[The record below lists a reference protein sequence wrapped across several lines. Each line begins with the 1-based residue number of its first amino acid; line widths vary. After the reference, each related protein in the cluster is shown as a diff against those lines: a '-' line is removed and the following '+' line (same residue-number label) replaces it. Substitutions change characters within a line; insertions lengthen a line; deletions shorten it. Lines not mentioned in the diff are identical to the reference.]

1 MTETVQHKEKESEK
15 KPGMSLTTQIG
26 IALVLGIALGVW
38 FPDLAV
44 SLRFVGEIFMAAL
57 KMLIVPLIVV
67 TMIVGVASLGTPKE
81 LGRLGGRAVVYYF
94 ATTALA
100 VIVGLIAVNLMKPGE
115 APLPA
120 NIQTSLQKTLGSQ
133 KGAPTSLSMQHVSQ
147 IQKAFEAHLVEGVDS
162 KDGKRRKKASILA
175 QQASASFAMTLRVY
189 LNSQAAPQGKK
200 KEKAAPITQAM
211 WMQRATGALR
221 AELVFARVG
230 MRQTVKAA
238 AELRARSQRKGPPL
252 TVDRFLY
259 MQIKKILMNP
269 FEAMAKGNVLGI
281 IVFSL
286 LLGLVLVTLGA
297 RGRPA
302 LDLADSLNEAM
313 MKLVEWIM
321 LLTPYGVFSLIAYQV
336 ARSGW
341 DILLLLGKYMLC
353 VLVALFVH
361 GFLILPILLL
371 ILGRRSPLQFFS
383 QVRSALGVAFSTSS
397 SSATLPVSMEVS
409 EHNAEVPAKVSGFV
423 LPLGAT
429 INMDGTALYEA
440 IAALFIAQIYGIDLG
455 LGAQILIFMTAAL
468 AAIGAAG
475 IPSAGT
481 VTMVMVLSAVGLP
494 LSGIGLILAVDRV
507 LDMCRTTVNVW
518 GDLIGAAILGRWEQ
532 DDEAKV
538 EAST

>member
-1 MTETVQHKEKESEK
+1 MTEKVQDNAKDAEK
-15 KPGMSLTTQIG
+15 KPGLGLTTQIG
-26 IALVLGIALGVW
+26 IALVLGVALGIWLPEVAIS
-38 FPDLAV
+38 F
-44 SLRFVGEIFMAAL
+44 RFMGEIFMAAL

-67 TMIVGVASLGTPKE
+67 TMIVGVASLGSPKE
-81 LGRLGGRAVVYYF
+81 LGRLGGRAVTYYF

-100 VIVGLIAVNLMKPGE
+100 VVVGLIAVNVMKPGE
-115 APLPA
+115 SELP
-120 NIQTSLQKTLGSQ
+120 NKLQTALKQTLGSQ
-133 KGAPTSLSMQHVSQ
+133 KAPPTSLSSQHVGQ
-147 IQKAFEAHLVEGVDS
+147 IQTAFAAHLAEGLDK
-162 KDGKRRKKASILA
+162 KDKAKQKKTKLLA
-175 QQASASFAMTLRVY
+175 QQAAVSFAGTLRMY
-189 LNSQAAPQGKK
+189 LKSHKTTGKK
-200 KEKAAPITQAM
+200 KVEPITKDM
-211 WMQRATGALR
+211 WLQRATGALR

-238 AELRARSQRKGPPL
+238 ADLRARSKKKGPPL
-252 TVDRFLY
+252 TVSRFLY
-259 MQIKKILMNP
+259 MQIKKVLMNP
-269 FEAMAKGNVLGI
+269 FKAMATGNVLGI

-286 LLGLVLVTLGA
+286 LLGLVLVTLGD

-302 LDLADSLNEAM
+302 LNVADSLNEAM
-313 MKLVEWIM
+313 MKMVEWVM

-361 GFLILPILLL
+361 GFIVLPILLFV
-371 ILGRRSPLQFFS
+371 LGRRSPLKFFS
-383 QVRSALGVAFSTSS
+383 QVRNALGVAFSTSS

-455 LGAQILIFMTAAL
+455 IGAQILIFMTAAL

-518 GDLIGAAILGRWEQ
+518 GDLIGAAILGRWET
-532 DDEAKV
+532 DDDA
-538 EAST
+538 EASASS